1 MKFQRF
7 YIAVRDV
14 QLPYPF
20 NSFSRSIVEVEVEVE
35 VEVDDV
41 KRREGE

>member
-7 YIAVRDV
+7 YIAVCDDL
-14 QLPYPF
+14 LPYLF

-35 VEVDDV
+35 VE
-41 KRREGE
+41 R